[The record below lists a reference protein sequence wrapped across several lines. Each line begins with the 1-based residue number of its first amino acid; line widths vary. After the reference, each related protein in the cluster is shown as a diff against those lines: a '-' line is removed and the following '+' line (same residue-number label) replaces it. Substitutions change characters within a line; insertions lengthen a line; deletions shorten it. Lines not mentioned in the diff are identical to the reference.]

1 MYKEGRKEG
10 IQARGMKKKEMGV
23 AMEGSC
29 VRKGNKKEKSKAMKE
44 GRCVLHTQI
53 INVHGQCFINIPS
66 YF

>member
-1 MYKEGRKEG
+1 
-10 IQARGMKKKEMGV
+10 MKKKEMGV
-23 AMEGSC
+23 ALEGSC